1 MLFFFYFFEGHKSDS
16 KQTKKA
22 SFITAESLKEVRG
35 KLRRLSDES
44 LYKDD
49 ILSQSD
55 DLNKSD
61 EDMDDLIDGHSVTI
75 EEVETIQDSQI
86 CTQENNT
93 LLHES
98 HFLPNE
104 NTNSLESRNNKM
116 RDLSNNEWYSR
127 RKSYGFEKMTPPP
140 DTSSRMQEST
150 DSGLGRSGEFSSQW
164 SPTETSP
171 KGTVVAL
178 GENPLRHNGSAT
190 CITLVNGTH
199 DIKSSSYKEDDVKR
213 HSIAVDEAKYVR
225 DNLRRVFD
233 TKTSVHLNGFYY
245 EDLNQNGDDK
255 DRKSK
260 RVEFCKTEVHF
271 AAESGRVNI
280 VETELKPPPTNNFRR
295 RRRTNSGGSIGAS
308 YLEAISSGAPV
319 THFGD
324 TEKKNVEFL
333 KPKEEPVVTTSVVS
347 SAFDNLLISKFD
359 DDQSDEISIRGIL
372 KNKPIKPRP
381 YHLGENIENSE
392 SLWGVRLRPTSNDF
406 SLWQAEQEDEEDK
419 GDRRGEYLFVFEMFR
434 NNFFF

>member
-1 MLFFFYFFEGHKSDS
+1 MDEL
-16 KQTKKA
+16 
-22 SFITAESLKEVRG
+22 IG
-35 KLRRLSDES
+35 K
-44 LYKDD
+44 
-49 ILSQSD
+49 
-55 DLNKSD
+55 
-61 EDMDDLIDGHSVTI
+61 HSVTI

-86 CTQENNT
+86 CLQENNT
-93 LLHES
+93 SIHES

-116 RDLSNNEWYSR
+116 RDMSTDEWYSR

-178 GENPLRHNGSAT
+178 GENPLRHNNSAT
-190 CITLVNGTH
+190 CITLLNGSH
-199 DIKSSSYKEDDVKR
+199 DIKSPHSSYKEDDVKR

-245 EDLNQNGDDK
+245 DDLNQNGDDK

-280 VETELKPPPTNNFRR
+280 VETETKPPPTNNFRR

-308 YLEAISSGAPV
+308 YLEAIHSGAPV

-324 TEKKNVEFL
+324 TEKKNVEMA
-333 KPKEEPVVTTSVVS
+333 KPKDESIVTTSVVS
-347 SAFDNLLISKFD
+347 SAFDNLFISKYD

-406 SLWQAEQEDEEDK
+406 SLWQAEQDDEDDENS
-419 GDRRGEYLFVFEMFR
+419 DRRGKF
-434 NNFFF
+434 